1 MMKEIKTEL
10 EQSID
15 KIIEKARKT
24 SNTFILDTAK
34 LIKSELSRNK
44 YSENPISELEVLQ
57 QMAKTRTKTIAI
69 YDKAGRY
76 DLRDKDAKELDLIQE
91 FIPKEP
97 SEQEIEELIAELME
111 AITLTEWANGEGYD
125 IDINGKLITLSDSE
139 LEAINY
145 LTLTLRYKNN
155 G

>member
-1 MMKEIKTEL
+1 MMKENKTEIENRTEL
-10 EQSID
+10 EQNID
-15 KIIEKARKT
+15 EIIEKARKT

-44 YSENPISELEVLQ
+44 YSEKPLSELEVLQ

-76 DLRDKDAKELDLIQE
+76 DLRDKDAKELGLIQE

-97 SEQEIEELIAELME
+97 SEQELGEFITELME
-111 AITLTEWANGEGYD
+111 HTILTIKDTKDVIAEVQNSFPTAQKGT
-125 IDINGKLITLSDSE
+125 IVRIFKSLL
-139 LEAINY
+139 
-145 LTLTLRYKNN
+145 
-155 G
+155 